1 MKMNIPLNATVYTQD
16 GQIGRSACIIVNPI
30 NQTITHFVLQRND
43 LFGYQE
49 LVPVALI
56 KETTLDMILLNC
68 STHDLA
74 DLASFTKS
82 EFMGFNGST
91 PDFAADSLG
100 HEIFAWPYSPYAGP
114 YNMTVTVEQVPHDE
128 LGIHRGAHV
137 DATDGRVG
145 QVDEF
150 LVNPANFHITHLVLR
165 EGHLWGK
172 KEVTIPVSAI
182 ESLKDDSVHLKLS
195 KAELL
200 ALPHVPVHR

>member
-1 MKMNIPLNATVYTQD
+1 MNIPLNATVYTQD
-16 GQIGRSACIIVNPI
+16 GQIGRSVCIIVNPI
-30 NQTITHFVLQRND
+30 NQTVTHFVLQRNE

-49 LVPVALI
+49 LVPVTLI

-68 STHDLA
+68 STYDLA
-74 DLASFTKS
+74 ELEPFTKS
-82 EFMGFNGST
+82 EFIGANGSGT
-91 PDFAADSLG
+91 DFAGNGWG

-114 YNMTVTVEQVPHDE
+114 YNMTVSVEQVPPDE

-137 DATDGRVG
+137 DATNGRVG

-182 ESLKDDSVHLKLS
+182 ESIKDDSVHLKLS
-195 KAELL
+195 KADIL